1 MIRLYFEL
9 LKSAVARTVVCK
21 SLGTDGVLIGTDG
34 STDSER
40 LAKTVADLQLFA
52 EQHRHT
58 EMLDEIMH
66 RLRIV
71 KTSETDYDTELT
83 SVEELCKLR
92 SDDLEWRFQYFW
104 VSWESVNEVSE
115 LMKFLILR
123 WLDRIHDMCVIKTR
137 IWSLVVTV
145 LRVSVDQRW
154 LEHHTIH
161 LLAAWSKVSEL
172 LPTLK
177 DVYNHE
183 TLARLETAVREI
195 PEKVT
200 GLAMSEFVG
209 PYDTNVIWD
218 EKDEH

>member
-1 MIRLYFEL
+1 M
-9 LKSAVARTVVCK
+9 LKPEITTIAAWRERGLDDVILGIGKPTEAVT
-21 SLGTDGVLIGTDG
+21 
-34 STDSER
+34 
-40 LAKTVADLQLFA
+40 DLQLFA
-52 EQHRHT
+52 KQHHHA
-58 EMLDEIMH
+58 EMLEALFR
-66 RLRIV
+66 RLRI
-71 KTSETDYDTELT
+71 TQINETDYDVELT
-83 SVEELCKLR
+83 SIEELCKLR
-92 SDDLEWRFQYFW
+92 IDDLEEQFADNRPQ
-104 VSWESVNEVSE
+104 WEQLNEISE

-183 TLARLETAVREI
+183 TLARLETAVSEI